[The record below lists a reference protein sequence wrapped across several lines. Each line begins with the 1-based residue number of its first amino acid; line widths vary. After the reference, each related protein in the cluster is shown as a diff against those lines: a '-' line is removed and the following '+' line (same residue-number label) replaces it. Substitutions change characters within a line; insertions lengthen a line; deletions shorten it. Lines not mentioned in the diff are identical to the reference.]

1 MMSFQKK
8 KYDIEMQTLQTLS
21 QKLAA
26 KSPELSD
33 YACNLNADKLAVLD
47 LYLKCYG
54 ETGEKVCKEDE
65 EFFVW
70 LKGLREQL
78 KLQGE
83 ALWIMHA
90 DVLTNLGLKL
100 GKTGTREI
108 SGKRSNNPDD
118 PSDAPIQ

>member
-1 MMSFQKK
+1 VNFQPKK

-26 KSPELSD
+26 KRNELAD
-33 YACNLNADKLAVLD
+33 YACNLNADKLAILD
-47 LYLKCYG
+47 LYIKAYEG
-54 ETGEKVCKEDE
+54 EDP
-65 EFFVW
+65 EFAAW

-90 DVLTNLGLKL
+90 DVLTNLGLKV
-100 GKTGTREI
+100 GKTGVREI
-108 SGKRSNNPDD
+108 SGKRS
-118 PSDAPIQ
+118 SDNTGTNVQ

>member
-1 MMSFQKK
+1 MSFQPKK

-26 KSPELSD
+26 KMPDLSD

-47 LYLKCYG
+47 LYIKAY
-54 ETGEKVCKEDE
+54 EDDDKEFAD
-65 EFFVW
+65 W

-78 KLQGE
+78 KRQGE

-90 DVLTNLGLKL
+90 DVLTNLGLKV
-100 GKTGTREI
+100 GKTGIREI
-108 SGKRSNNPDD
+108 SGKRSNNNSDD
-118 PSDAPIQ
+118 PEL

>member
-1 MMSFQKK
+1 MSFQPKK

-26 KSPELSD
+26 KRGDLSD
-33 YACNLNADKLAVLD
+33 YACNLNADKLAILD
-47 LYLKCYG
+47 LYIKNY
-54 ETGEKVCKEDE
+54 ED
-65 EFFVW
+65 FDPKFVDW

-83 ALWIMHA
+83 ALWIMRA

-108 SGKRSNNPDD
+108 SGKRSDD
-118 PSDAPIQ
+118 SDANVQ